1 MLDLKP
7 IPVLS
12 DNYVWL
18 VRSPE
23 ARQVLVVDPGDA
35 SPVLHHLA
43 AHELELAG
51 VLITHHHGD
60 HVGGLRDLLADRPAP
75 VWGPRREHICGVDH
89 PVGDGDSVLVPGSN
103 ISLEVIDVPGHTAGH
118 VAYHGGG
125 LVLCGDT
132 LFAGGCGRVF
142 EGTAEQMAVS
152 LARLAALPDAT
163 RIACAHEYT
172 VANLEFARAV
182 EPDNP
187 AVAARLD
194 RARAMRALGLPT
206 VPSTLAEERLT
217 NPFLRCSE
225 PTVAE
230 AAAGHARHALG
241 SPVEVF
247 AVLRAWKNA
256 F

>member
-1 MLDLKP
+1 MLELTP

-18 VRSPE
+18 VGAPG
-23 ARQVLVVDPGDA
+23 ARQVLAVDPGDA
-35 SPVLHHLA
+35 APVLRHLVA
-43 AHELELAG
+43 QGLELVG

-60 HVGGLRDLLADRPAP
+60 HVGGLQDLLTHRPAP
-75 VWGPRREHICGVDH
+75 VWGPRREHVRGVDH
-89 PVGDGDSVLVPGSN
+89 PVGDGDAVRLPAAGILFEVL
-103 ISLEVIDVPGHTAGH
+103 DVPGHTAGH

-125 LVLCGDT
+125 LVLAGDT
-132 LFAGGCGRVF
+132 LFAGGCGRLF
-142 EGTAEQMAVS
+142 EGTAEQMAAS
-152 LARLAALPDAT
+152 LARLAGLPDET

-172 VANLEFARAV
+172 VVNLEFARAV

-187 AVAARLD
+187 AIAARLEGV
-194 RARAMRALGLPT
+194 RALRTRGLPT

-217 NPFLRCSE
+217 NPFLRCAE
-225 PTVAE
+225 PSV
-230 AAAGHARHALG
+230 AAAAERRAGHPLD

-256 F
+256 W